1 MTTVHSFFTKS
12 LLMVVFSALLLM
24 AVPAFAKEITSGGG
38 GGGVTTTCNPV
49 SSLTYKGDARVGE
62 TGLAGIKVSYTVK
75 PCIKNQAVR
84 VGVEVY
90 ESATGLR
97 IYEDTD
103 ALLSNT
109 FDVFGVKVRTSY
121 TVKVTVYDRLTGEV
135 VGTRSIFAAA
145 IPKGV

>member
-12 LLMVVFSALLLM
+12 ILAVVFSALLLM

-38 GGGVTTTCNPV
+38 GGTTTTCNPV

-75 PCIKNQAVR
+75 PCLKDQVVR

-90 ESATGLR
+90 ESATGVR

-121 TVKVTVYDRLTGEV
+121 TVKVTVYDQLTGGV